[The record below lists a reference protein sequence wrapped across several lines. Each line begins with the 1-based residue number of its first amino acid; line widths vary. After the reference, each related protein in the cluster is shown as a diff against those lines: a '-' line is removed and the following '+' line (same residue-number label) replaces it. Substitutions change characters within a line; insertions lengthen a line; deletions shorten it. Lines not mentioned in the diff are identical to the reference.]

1 MRGVSIFLIALLL
14 PLAGGQIRGNDVT
27 VGDTVRTADSSVVA
41 HGRVVPM
48 KGAFLASLHERDSVL
63 IADQLRYGFE
73 LRMVEEGTEF
83 VLPQWQNNPN
93 GGVMAVS
100 SWTVDTVKVTKRKKG
115 EPRLLDLQGS
125 ILVTSF
131 DEGDFVLPQIALQR
145 LSKDGVTDTLVFEP
159 VQLQVRTMPVDT
171 ATFKPHDIK
180 SQVRYPVTFAEI
192 IPWILGVQAAAILI
206 VLGVCLVLVCRRRN
220 SPEHSYREPAHIVAL
235 RRLDTYRGSK
245 MWAPEKQKAFY
256 SGITDTL
263 REYISSRYGIGAMEM
278 TTAEIFGRMKDTDA
292 PEELLCE
299 VRSLFERADFVK
311 FAKHV
316 ASEEENAAALPVAVR
331 FVTDTY
337 RSEIE
342 SGDAGMVET
351 EEEVH
356 EAVPSSEN
364 KE

>member
-1 MRGVSIFLIALLL
+1 M
-14 PLAGGQIRGNDVT
+14 
-27 VGDTVRTADSSVVA
+27 DS
-41 HGRVVPM
+41 R
-48 KGAFLASLHERDSVL
+48 
-63 IADQLRYGFE
+63 
-73 LRMVEEGTEF
+73 
-83 VLPQWQNNPN
+83 
-93 GGVMAVS
+93 S
-100 SWTVDTVKVTKRKKG
+100 S
-115 EPRLLDLQGS
+115 
-125 ILVTSF
+125 
-131 DEGDFVLPQIALQR
+131 
-145 LSKDGVTDTLVFEP
+145 
-159 VQLQVRTMPVDT
+159 
-171 ATFKPHDIK
+171 
-180 SQVRYPVTFAEI
+180 
-192 IPWILGVQAAAILI
+192 AAAILI
-206 VLGVCLVLVCRRRN
+206 VLGVCLVLVYRRRN

-351 EEEVH
+351 EGEVH